1 MYLYIFLRSKINVM
15 KFNNFFL
22 IDDDTTSNFL
32 DARLIENT
40 SISKKLKVFNYAN
53 IALDEL
59 KKLALIDPME
69 FPDLILLDIQMP
81 YMNGW
86 QFIEEFQK
94 FPEDVLKK
102 CKLFIFSS
110 SVNPKDIEK
119 SKTYKVVT
127 GFISKPLTIGKLND
141 LKLAPVKN

>member
-1 MYLYIFLRSKINVM
+1 M
-15 KFNNFFL
+15 KFNNLFL

-32 DARLIENT
+32 DTRLIKNYMITEN
-40 SISKKLKVFNYAN
+40 LKVFNYAN

-59 KKLALIDPME
+59 KQLVLTDSPE

-94 FPEDVLKK
+94 FPEAVLSK

-110 SVNPKDIEK
+110 SINPQDIEK
-119 SKTYKVVT
+119 SKTYKVVN
-127 GFISKPLTIGKLND
+127 GFISKPLTIDKLNN
-141 LKLAPVKN
+141 LNQAPVKN

>member
-1 MYLYIFLRSKINVM
+1 M

-32 DARLIENT
+32 YARLIENNMIT
-40 SISKKLKVFNYAN
+40 KKIKIFNYAN

-59 KKLALIDPME
+59 KHLALIDSMD

-94 FPEDVLKK
+94 FPEEVLKK
-102 CKLFIFSS
+102 CQLFMFSS
-110 SVNPKDIEK
+110 SVDPKDMER

-127 GFISKPLTIGKLND
+127 GFISKPLTMSKLNN
-141 LKLAPVKN
+141 LRMAPATMNN